1 MFLYCFLGKLNVSL
15 PFSLAF
21 YNNLINVLPVIGLP
35 PNAFEGPENLNS
47 KQGNYSVRFN
57 CAVFQDSL
65 LIFFSHRIVPES
77 ARWLVIRGRLAEAE
91 GILSNIARKNGIA
104 VPKILLQVS
113 RPLSVVGNRYGCL
126 DLLSNLKIAKITI
139 VLFYLW

>member
-1 MFLYCFLGKLNVSL
+1 M
-15 PFSLAF
+15 
-21 YNNLINVLPVIGLP
+21 YNNASTFDL
-35 PNAFEGPENLNS
+35 
-47 KQGNYSVRFN
+47 
-57 CAVFQDSL
+57 
-65 LIFFSHRIVPES
+65 FFLRRIVPES

-91 GILSNIARKNGIA
+91 DILSSIARKNGIA

-126 DLLSNLKIAKITI
+126 DLLSNLKIAKVTV

>member
-1 MFLYCFLGKLNVSL
+1 MGEGGG
-15 PFSLAF
+15 
-21 YNNLINVLPVIGLP
+21 GLMKDI
-35 PNAFEGPENLNS
+35 ETLSG
-47 KQGNYSVRFN
+47 KQGNHSVRFN
-57 CAVFQDSL
+57 CTFRIHINFYPFL
-65 LIFFSHRIVPES
+65 HRIVPES

-91 GILSNIARKNGIA
+91 DILCSIARKNGIA